1 MDLDFVSVH
10 KNAKKELGQYPAILT
25 SRLVNNA
32 YVLFYRRN
40 PAVIKFQSPRVSPGD
55 KPPAKEPEDPG
66 YKIDDQHTNFRVFD
80 VLKFIVCVY
89 VHLEENLPISSHLF
103 LS

>member
-32 YVLFYRRN
+32 YISKLGFKPSN
-40 PAVIKFQSPRVSPGD
+40 FHMAVVVAGAGTFVWDDFQ
-55 KPPAKEPEDPG
+55 
-66 YKIDDQHTNFRVFD
+66 D
-80 VLKFIVCVY
+80 V
-89 VHLEENLPISSHLF
+89 F
-103 LS
+103 LSWTACYLVIGFLNR